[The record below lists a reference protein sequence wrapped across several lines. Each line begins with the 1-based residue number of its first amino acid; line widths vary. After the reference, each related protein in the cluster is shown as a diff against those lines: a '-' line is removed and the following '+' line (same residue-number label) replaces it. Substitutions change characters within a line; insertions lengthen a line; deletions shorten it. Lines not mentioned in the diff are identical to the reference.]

1 MERRNFLWREFGEDG
16 GMHAAERMVRG
27 VFSSLIAIFARR
39 ASITVF
45 VELNFSTEDPVN
57 GGGISQNE
65 RHAYVITTR
74 LSRVD
79 EPLTSVRE
87 CSGLGME

>member
-65 RHAYVITTR
+65 RHAHDGYVCHHDQAFPR
-74 LSRVD
+74 
-79 EPLTSVRE
+79 
-87 CSGLGME
+87 G